1 MKLVNTQKR
10 CSCRARV
17 ATTAVA
23 EKGSDVKKSAFAF
36 GHVLQSSRW
45 FVFDLGWA
53 KWAKLIS

>member
-1 MKLVNTQKR
+1 MKLVNTQKHR
-10 CSCRARV
+10 SCRARA

>member
-1 MKLVNTQKR
+1 MKLVNTQKH

-23 EKGSDVKKSAFAF
+23 EKGSDVKKSAFPF
-36 GHVLQSSRW
+36 GVLQSSRW